1 MSGDTAIDGRAKLN
15 RRRFVAAAVA
25 VLVVAGVAT
34 GVYRL
39 GPDDDSTAVDL
50 TAEPFKTGTVATG
63 DLAVS
68 DRLEGTL
75 ERTSE
80 LVVVHRISG
89 VTPGT
94 GNVGNPNGSGLT
106 TGAAASGAA
115 PSGAG
120 GAGLTAWF
128 RPALVLQDPAP
139 PGGASACES
148 STTTAATDP
157 PSTTAA
163 SSSSTTSPTDPP
175 WSTTTAT
182 TDPPAT
188 DPSVTVGPGPTTTAA
203 TGGDPCGPATTST
216 IAPTPPSSGAPA
228 ASTPAGG
235 LPAGAGLPVGGAA
248 PSGGFGGGGALAGG
262 GAGSGSSGSS
272 GSSAQA
278 ATPTEMVTSVLA
290 AGSAVQSGD
299 VVYSVEGRPVVALAG
314 AVPAWRDLAS
324 GIDDGADIAQLETAL
339 TALGYSDD
347 GALTVD
353 EAWDSHTTA
362 AVKAWQ
368 AGLGLEATGEVPLG
382 YVVFVPAGT
391 TVTAVTAAVGQKLAD
406 GDAVLRLATP
416 SQQVVATVPAEL
428 RPVVAPG
435 LAMEVSGVAATV
447 TRLGSAAGSDGTV
460 NVVAYIAPSG
470 PITAADGSSVSAR
483 FTVTDASGVLL
494 VPVDA
499 VTSRIDGSYAVLA
512 VDDTGRSGTWVPIEV
527 HGVAD
532 GKVAATGDGLHDGLA
547 VALPGD
553 VDPGTATTQATPG

>member
-1 MSGDTAIDGRAKLN
+1 MSGDEAVEPRATVN
-15 RRRFVAAAVA
+15 RRRLGAAAVA
-25 VLVVAGVAT
+25 VLVVAGVAV
-34 GVYRL
+34 GVSGL
-39 GPDDDSTAVDL
+39 GPDAADTATDL
-50 TAEPFKTGTVATG
+50 TAEPLKTGTVTTG

-75 ERTSE
+75 QRTSE

-94 GNVGNPNGSGLT
+94 GSVGNSNGSGLG

-128 RPALVLQDPAP
+128 RPALVLQDPGAQDTGAQ
-139 PGGASACES
+139 GGALVCG
-148 STTTAATDP
+148 STTTAASDP
-157 PSTTAA
+157 PTTTT
-163 SSSSTTSPTDPP
+163 SSAWASTTSPTDPP
-175 WSTTTAT
+175 SSTTT
-182 TDPPAT
+182 DPLST

-203 TGGDPCGPATTST
+203 PDGDPCGPAPTST
-216 IAPTPPSSGAPA
+216 SAPTPSSSGAPGA
-228 ASTPAGG
+228 GTPAGG
-235 LPAGAGLPVGGAA
+235 LPTGGALPARGLGGGAGAGGGT
-248 PSGGFGGGGALAGG
+248 
-262 GAGSGSSGSS
+262 GSGSSGAA
-272 GSSAQA
+272 SAQA
-278 ATPTEMVTSVLA
+278 ATPTEMVTSLLA
-290 AGSAVQSGD
+290 AGTAVHSGD

-324 GIDDGADIAQLETAL
+324 GIDDGADIVQLEAAL

-353 EAWDSHTTA
+353 EAWDGHTTA

-368 AGLGLEATGEVPLG
+368 TGLGLEATGEVPLG
-382 YVVFVPAGT
+382 YVVFVPADT
-391 TVTAVTAAVGQKLAD
+391 TVTAVNAAVGQKLAD

-416 SQQVVATVPAEL
+416 SQEVVATVPAEL

-435 LAMEVSGVAATV
+435 LSVEVSGVAATV
-447 TRLGSAAGSDGTV
+447 TRLGSATGSDGTV
-460 NVVAYIAPSG
+460 DVVAYITPSG
-470 PITAADGSSVSAR
+470 PITAADGSTVSAR
-483 FTVTDASGVLL
+483 FTVTDAADVLL

-512 VDDTGRSGTWVPIEV
+512 VDESGVAGTWVPIEV
-527 HGVAD
+527 HGVGD
-532 GKVAATGDGLHDGLA
+532 GKVAATGDGLHEGLT

-553 VDPGTATTQATPG
+553 VASSSSAP